1 MCKFAEISRGILEPY
16 FVIGVAKGRD
26 IVGHH
31 QHLFNFSSVDAI
43 MYQSIQKVQPPCTE
57 HVVCEGEVIIS
68 KGPNS

>member
-16 FVIGVAKGRD
+16 FGIGVAKGRD

-43 MYQSIQKVQPPCTE
+43 MYQSIQKVQPPCSYN
-57 HVVCEGEVIIS
+57 VVHEDEVLLR
-68 KGPNS
+68 